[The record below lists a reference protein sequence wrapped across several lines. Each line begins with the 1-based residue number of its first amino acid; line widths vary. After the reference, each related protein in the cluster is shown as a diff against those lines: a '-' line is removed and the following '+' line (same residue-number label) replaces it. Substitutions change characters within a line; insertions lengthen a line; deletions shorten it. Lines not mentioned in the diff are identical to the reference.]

1 MNLDFGPVLESA
13 PFVLQGL
20 GMTLFVSV
28 VAMSL
33 ALLLGLPIALMRL
46 SAIPTLKLV
55 SAVYVDFFRGLP
67 QLVFLMW
74 VYFGVVVAFG
84 LKLSPLQAAIACLAI
99 QEAAHLAEIYR
110 SGIEAIPR
118 EQTEAALSLGLTPL
132 QAFKDVVFAQALRIV
147 TPAIGNDFIG
157 MVKGSALVSIL
168 GVYEL
173 MRAAQA
179 RGNYFFR
186 PFEFL
191 TTAAVIYVVIA
202 LGLGAVVSRLET
214 RLAKTSLS
222 EAS

>member
-1 MNLDFGPVLESA
+1 MNLDFGPVLESV
-13 PFVLQGL
+13 PFLLQGL

-74 VYFGVVVAFG
+74 MYFGVVVAFG

-214 RLAKTSLS
+214 RLAKTSVS

>member
-13 PFVLQGL
+13 PFLLQGL

-74 VYFGVVVAFG
+74 MYFGVVVAFG

-157 MVKGSALVSIL
+157 MVKGSALVSIP

-214 RLAKTSLS
+214 RLAKTSVS

>member
-13 PFVLQGL
+13 PFLLQGL

-74 VYFGVVVAFG
+74 MYFGVVVAFG

-214 RLAKTSLS
+214 RLAKTSVS

>member
-1 MNLDFGPVLESA
+1 MNLDFGPVVESA
-13 PFVLQGL
+13 PFLLQGL

-74 VYFGVVVAFG
+74 MYFGVVVAFG

-214 RLAKTSLS
+214 RLAKTSVS

>member
-1 MNLDFGPVLESA
+1 MDLDFGPVVESA
-13 PFVLQGL
+13 PFLLRGL

-33 ALLLGLPIALMRL
+33 ALVLALPVALLRL
-46 SAIPTLKLV
+46 SAIAPLRLL
-55 SAVYVDFFRGLP
+55 AAAYVDFFRGLP

-74 VYFGVVVAFG
+74 MYFGVVVAFG
-84 LKLSPLQAAIACLAI
+84 LQLSPLHAAIACLAI

-118 EQTEAALSLGLTPL
+118 EQTEAALSLGLTPFR
-132 QAFKDVVFAQALRIV
+132 AFKDVVFPQALRIV

-157 MVKGSALVSIL
+157 MLKGSALVSIL

-179 RGNYFFR
+179 RGNFFFR

-191 TTAAVIYVVIA
+191 TTAAVVYVIIA
-202 LGLGAVVSRLET
+202 LASGALVSKLET
-214 RLAKTSLS
+214 RLGSVAGTRVG
-222 EAS
+222 